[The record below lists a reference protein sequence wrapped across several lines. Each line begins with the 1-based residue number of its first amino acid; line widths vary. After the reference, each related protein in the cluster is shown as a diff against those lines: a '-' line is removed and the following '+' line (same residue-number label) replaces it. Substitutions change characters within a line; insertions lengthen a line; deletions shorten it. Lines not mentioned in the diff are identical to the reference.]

1 MPDPMEKLA
10 AAIASNDVGMA
21 RGVLQS
27 HPEIKSKLDDPM
39 PGGHF
44 GQTPLLAAVQRK
56 NLGLIDALLQAGAG
70 INVKS
75 HWWAGGFGVL
85 DNDSGLAPL
94 LIQRG
99 AALDAYAA
107 SRLGMVERL
116 KELIS
121 ADRQFVNMRGG
132 DGQTPLHV
140 AANVEIAEFLLDHGA
155 QIDAVDVDHES
166 TPAQYLI
173 RDRQDVVRLL
183 ISRGCRTDLLMA
195 CALGD
200 VDLVRKHLDAD
211 PNSIRMSVGAADFP
225 MRDPRAGGTI
235 YIWTLGGDKTP
246 HQVAR
251 EFGHENV
258 FALLMERSPMEVK
271 LSQACELGDEATFKA
286 LLAAKPDLVRRLSKQ
301 DGQRLVSAARANNG
315 AAVGLMLGAGWPADA
330 AGPGGDTAL
339 HWAAFHGNAAMATE
353 ILRHHPPLELK
364 DRIHHSTPLGW
375 GIYGSENGWH
385 RQTGQYVDTIKA
397 LLDAG
402 AAPPR
407 DNIKALQTSQALRD
421 LLRRTSPAT

>member
-10 AAIASNDVGMA
+10 AAIESNDVGMA

-99 AALDAYAA
+99 AVLDAYAA
-107 SRLGMVERL
+107 SRLGMLERL

-121 ADRQFVNMRGG
+121 ADPQLVNMRGG
-132 DGQTPLHV
+132 DGQRPLHV

-195 CALGD
+195 CAMGD

-211 PNSIRMSVGAADFP
+211 PNSIRMSVGAGDFP

-235 YIWTLGGDKTP
+235 YIWTLGADKTP

-258 FALLMERSPMEVK
+258 FALLMERSPMES
-271 LSQACELGDEATFKA
+271 LYSETYSTEGSRSSDSSRSTSTGFI
-286 LLAAKPDLVRRLSKQ
+286 ST
-301 DGQRLVSAARANNG
+301 SRAPISSSCPMSG
-315 AAVGLMLGAGWPADA
+315 AAQPVM
-330 AGPGGDTAL
+330 T
-339 HWAAFHGNAAMATE
+339 
-353 ILRHHPPLELK
+353 
-364 DRIHHSTPLGW
+364 
-375 GIYGSENGWH
+375 
-385 RQTGQYVDTIKA
+385 QT
-397 LLDAG
+397 
-402 AAPPR
+402 
-407 DNIKALQTSQALRD
+407 
-421 LLRRTSPAT
+421 